1 MRHREVSMRVS
12 TRSFSLTLVLVVM
25 ASLFLAATAA
35 DAQSQFATVSFQGHI
50 TAVHRGYVG
59 ISLPASVMVGD
70 TITGFFVYDLSKSS
84 PSMSFVNPPSIFYE
98 AMVCAGFSTDGITV
112 TVRTTEILPSDFVEI
127 RNDDTYLGA
136 SHDEFHM
143 RLSEERTKS
152 ILPLLGGGR
161 DQIDVIDLAVFTSS
175 SDPNVNPSVL
185 TSGLMQVMPAVGWDT
200 LDFHW
205 EGVGDYNAYNADI
218 EAQHGQPFQISV
230 VAGAPPPCALP
241 HASNAVAR
249 RDFDGDQKAEIAVF
263 RPDSGNWYF
272 RASSYGYPS
281 VGVGYS
287 NVFQWG
293 LAGDVPIAGDFDG
306 DGKADL
312 AVWRPSNGTWY
323 LLYSSTYGTTFSE
336 IQWGLSGDVPVAGDF
351 DGDGK
356 TDLAVWRPSSGVWYI
371 RYSSLGYDPVSVGH
385 FQWGLAGDVPI
396 AGDFDGDGKTD
407 LAIWRPSNGSWYIR
421 YSLVENSVSATGL
434 YQWGVSGDIP
444 LGGDFD
450 GDGKTDLV
458 IFRPSDGSWYI
469 RLSSSGYSTNS
480 AAYYQWGLPGDQPL
494 ALDFDGDGASDL
506 VVYRPDTGEW
516 YMLFSSL
523 NFSAANYGHTQ
534 WGLPGDVIPR

>member
-1 MRHREVSMRVS
+1 MRVPA
-12 TRSFSLTLVLVVM
+12 RLFSPALVLVLT
-25 ASLFLAATAA
+25 ASLSLAATSAQ
-35 DAQSQFATVSFQGHI
+35 AQSQFVTVSFQGHI

-59 ISLPASVMVGD
+59 ISLPASVVVGD

-112 TVRTTEILPSDFVEI
+112 TVRTTDISPGDFVEI

-143 RLSEERTKS
+143 RLTQETTKS

-161 DQIDVIDLAVFTSS
+161 DQIDALDLVVFTSS
-175 SDPNVNPSVL
+175 SDPNGNPSVL

-241 HASNAVAR
+241 HATNAVAR
-249 RDFDGDQKAEIAVF
+249 RDFDGDQKADIAVF

-287 NVFQWG
+287 NVFQYG

-312 AVWRPSNGTWY
+312 AVWRPSDGSWHIR
-323 LLYSSTYGTTFSE
+323 YSSLDYSLATFGQY
-336 IQWGLSGDVPVAGDF
+336 QWGLPGDVPISGDF

-356 TDLAVWRPSSGVWYI
+356 NDLAVWRPSNGTWYI
-371 RYSSLGYDPVSVGH
+371 RYSSLGYSYASYRE

-407 LAIWRPSNGSWYIR
+407 LVVWRPSDGSWYIR
-421 YSLVENSVSATGL
+421 YSTLGYGVSVAGF

-444 LGGDFD
+444 LSGDFD

-469 RLSSSGYSTNS
+469 RLSSSGYSTDS

-516 YMLFSSL
+516 YILFSSFG
-523 NFSAANYGHTQ
+523 FSPDDYGWTQ
-534 WGLPGDVIPR
+534 WGLPGDVLPR